1 MRTLSYLSH
10 ILRIV
15 LLRVAGNYYSDND
28 YCDHTIAEEERGTR
42 YSGRRTIDDADTGG
56 KINSCTMLLV
66 FPPDIGSF
74 GSIGQCALVEE
85 NMDETALR

>member
-1 MRTLSYLSH
+1 MRTLSYLPD
-10 ILRIV
+10 ILRLM
-15 LLRVAGNYYSDND
+15 LLCVAGDYYSDND

-42 YSGRRTIDDADTGG
+42 YSGCRAIEDAYIGG

-85 NMDETALR
+85 NMDETARR